1 MQLVP
6 TGWRTEFGRDDR
18 SLTTSLHFLFS
29 DETVLQAEQ
38 QQTRGAFL
46 SQAAVAAAASL
57 FVPASNAADYGGFG
71 RGSYSVLDPS
81 DADIDRD
88 IMGSGSVQSALGKVK
103 NYQSKVKE
111 MQASLVADN
120 QANLKRTIVRDFDF
134 AALRDTLNVINQAI
148 DEDSQRGTDRL
159 IRAIM
164 QDLTELEIAN
174 TQKDGVPRSPRRLEI
189 MNGKLAKLDKAFNDY
204 LAFAN

>member
-1 MQLVP
+1 MELRCFGLQTDDGDGVNLVD
-6 TGWRTEFGRDDR
+6 TDDGRC
-18 SLTTSLHFLFS
+18 L
-29 DETVLQAEQ
+29 
-38 QQTRGAFL
+38 
-46 SQAAVAAAASL
+46 
-57 FVPASNAADYGGFG
+57 AADYGGFG